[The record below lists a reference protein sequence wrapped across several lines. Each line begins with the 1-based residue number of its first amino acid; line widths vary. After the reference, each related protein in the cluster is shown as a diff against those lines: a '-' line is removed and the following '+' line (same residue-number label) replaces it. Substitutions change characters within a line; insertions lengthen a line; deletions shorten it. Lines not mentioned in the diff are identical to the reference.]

1 MVKPFFL
8 HLQDYSS
15 FLSLPDKIPMSS
27 IHVPPIC
34 WFLSKDDAIVV
45 AGMDTYICTE
55 LWLHAPLQP
64 FCQEEYILS
73 VYVVPMMWGE
83 YMASYVHLAE
93 SYQIYFGTRLDEHG
107 RYGV

>member
-1 MVKPFFL
+1 
-8 HLQDYSS
+8 
-15 FLSLPDKIPMSS
+15 MSS

-45 AGMDTYICTE
+45 AGLDTYICTE